1 LHSDK
6 KLSLLHDIVENAER
20 IEGYVHGISF
30 IEFAKNQLIKDAVER
45 CFQRITE
52 ASIQLGA
59 DAAKFFPSQDTPAMR
74 QFGNI
79 LRHEYRLD
87 RSDFLWEFI
96 ELDLPSLKHDCE
108 KLLDQN
114 RDDVS

>member
-1 LHSDK
+1 MHSDK
-6 KLSLLHDIVENAER
+6 KLSLRHDIVENAER

-30 IEFAKNQLIKDAVER
+30 IELAKNQLIKDAVER
-45 CFQRITE
+45 CFQRLTE
-52 ASIQLGA
+52 ASIQLGPDA
-59 DAAKFFPSQDTPAMR
+59 DEILPMHDR
-74 QFGNI
+74 QAIRKFGNL
-79 LRHEYRLD
+79 LRHHYRSV
-87 RSDFLWEFI
+87 RAESLWEFI